1 MSDLVRSEE
10 KGMEQEKKN
19 GAQDDEEDT
28 SDYGVGG
35 ETVDKEV
42 EAMLTAIYLT
52 QLRSNIVS
60 VVMVALLVVLIIL
73 VQKTFMFF
81 FSWIIKRYTSPGSD
95 AAGVGVPL
103 RGLP

>member
-19 GAQDDEEDT
+19 SAEDDEEDT

-73 VQKTFMFF
+73 VQKHLC
-81 FSWIIKRYTSPGSD
+81 FSSAGKLERYYSRS
-95 AAGVGVPL
+95 
-103 RGLP
+103 